1 MQAANKV
8 ICVDIQ
14 AEVTKVKTQNVVG
27 YVSGTQYPDSF
38 VVVSAHY
45 DHLGKMGAAT
55 YFPGASDNAS
65 GTSMLLNLAQYYA
78 KNPAKYSVVFMA
90 FSGEEIGLLGSTY
103 YVEHPL
109 FPLKKIKFLFNI
121 DIMGDAA
128 DGITLV
134 NGTVMAS
141 EYNKINAINDAKK
154 YIPSIQKRGEAAI
167 SDHYPFYAKGVP
179 SFFAYSRGKI
189 TAYHD
194 ISDTKAGLPL
204 TNYQGCFQLFKD
216 FIAAL

>member
-1 MQAANKV
+1 
-8 ICVDIQ
+8 
-14 AEVTKVKTQNVVG
+14 
-27 YVSGTQYPDSF
+27 
-38 VVVSAHY
+38 
-45 DHLGKMGAAT
+45 
-55 YFPGASDNAS
+55 
-65 GTSMLLNLAQYYA
+65 
-78 KNPAKYSVVFMA
+78 MA

-167 SDHYPFYAKGVP
+167 SDHYPFYAKGVR

-194 ISDTKAGLPL
+194 ITDTKAGLPL